1 MKPTPLARALSLLCI
16 SGLPAT
22 VHALPDGATVTHGSA
37 TVNVNGGTMTITNT
51 PNTIINWNGFS
62 IDRNEL
68 VRIIQN
74 NADSSILN
82 RVTGGNPSV
91 ILGALQSNGK
101 VFLINPNGILFGAGS
116 RIDVGGL
123 VASSLR
129 MSDRDFL
136 DGRARFTGEK
146 DNLSKVSNA
155 GTITTP
161 TGGQV
166 FLIAPNVDNTGVI
179 TAPDG
184 QVILAAGH
192 TVSVGTSS
200 LPNVL
205 VEVSADRD
213 DLNVSELIASG
224 RLFNIT
230 NSGSIHTLSNA
241 QFTLKNGKVALESV
255 ATVTTTASSDI
266 SGNMVRGMAGTTGQ
280 YAGRFEAGA
289 QGFIETSAKYLKIDR
304 DIEISTQG
312 GRWLLDPD
320 NIEVHAGSASGVASS
335 TVDVNTLKTALEN
348 GTDVEVST
356 TALGN
361 SGGSEDGDIFWN
373 AELQTNYNASG
384 KLTVIAD
391 RDLLVNELIFTG
403 NGKMLLTAER
413 DIVIGSGVSSIGSA
427 SGDYDAIV
435 IDAGR
440 FFRADNSA
448 FTFYDSVAGQSVAN
462 WQVYAQNPGTAGNNF
477 GALQSNNVA
486 VWGWGNNAAW
496 DGNSGSDARFG
507 NTGLNSFFIFRDN
520 NQVVVN
526 VASDSVTE
534 GEAFVSGQNTPYIL
548 NNLQYAAADYA
559 GSSSSDPNM
568 PPDPYAPP
576 GGGGGPGGGAPWQD
590 QWPDVSGITI
600 RTRTYTTSTP
610 ATDAQS
616 PLSGELEADF
626 SQATVSIAGYTLVQG
641 SRGDLTV
648 NAASGNPGGGDP
660 GSGSGGG
667 DSGGGSGGGDSGGGS
682 SGGGSTD
689 EPANTGGSGSTA
701 NVGGTTVNVPQETVT
716 TALNQL
722 TTIQVASGGTSA
734 TGGAAGLGGGLGGGG
749 LGSGGLGGGLGG
761 GLSTTS
767 DSSAGA
773 TTPTTGSSVTT
784 PLSSGAAPVA
794 GITVTTAT
802 TMPSNVTVVTAGT
815 SITLPSDTV
824 TSTVTGLELTPAP
837 SAEGV
842 AGGGSGDGLIV
853 GSTGSPPPPGDSGS
867 GLIIG
872 STGNNAIVV
881 SGGSDL
887 VLGGGGGDLVLGG
900 GGGDLVFGDSRHE
913 IVTNRPSASDFGT
926 DFKMPEPAKSTYE
939 DQRANNP
946 KVATVLDTI
955 DRVSRG
961 EATVAEVKATFIPV
975 SDETSSILREY
986 MFEKIVVTKA
996 FLFETERTITI
1007 FESSLGSLLK
1017 NPGEL
1022 GNKTLGEIYANDK
1035 SITSLPSGTANM
1047 TLNEAI
1053 AAYGTLQSKLGEA
1066 KAQVEQ
1072 AETFSRNFQQNLK
1085 TAVEEYV
1092 RSL

>member
-37 TVNVNGGTMTITNT
+37 TVSVNGGTMTITNT

-68 VRIIQN
+68 VRILQN

-82 RVTGGNPSV
+82 RVTGGNPSI

-123 VASSLR
+123 VATSLR

-136 DGRARFTGEK
+136 DGRARFTSEK

-155 GTITTP
+155 GTLTTP

-166 FLIAPNVDNTGVI
+166 FLIAPNVENTGVI

-205 VEVSADRD
+205 VEVSADRN

-224 RLFNIT
+224 RLFNVT

-241 QFTLKNGKVALESV
+241 QFTMKNGKVALESV
-255 ATVTTTASSDI
+255 ATVNTTGSSDI
-266 SGNMVRGMAGTTGQ
+266 SANMVRGMAGTTGQ

-289 QGFIETSAKYLKIDR
+289 QGFIETSAKYLHVDR

-403 NGKMLLTAER
+403 NGRMLLTAER
-413 DIVIGSGVSSIGSA
+413 DVVIGSGVTSIGSA
-427 SGDYDAIV
+427 NSGYDAIV

-448 FTFYDSVAGQSVAN
+448 FTFYDSVAGQSVGN

-486 VWGWGNNAAW
+486 VWGWGNHAAW

-507 NTGLNSFFIFRDN
+507 NASLNSFFIFRDS
-520 NQVVVN
+520 NQVIVN

-548 NNLQYAAADYA
+548 NNLQYAAGDYQ
-559 GSSSSDPNM
+559 GSASGGGTDPNA
-568 PPDPYAPP
+568 PPDPYGPP
-576 GGGGGPGGGAPWQD
+576 GGGGGGGGGAITPWQD
-590 QWPDVSGITI
+590 TWPDVSGITI

-648 NAASGNPGGGDP
+648 NAASDNPGGGDPGGGNPGGGDP
-660 GSGSGGG
+660 GGGP
-667 DSGGGSGGGDSGGGS
+667 DGGNSGGGS

-689 EPANTGGSGSTA
+689 EPTNTGGSGSTA
-701 NVGGTTVNVPQETVT
+701 TVGGTTVNVPQETVT

-734 TGGAAGLGGGLGGGG
+734 TGGVAGLGGGLGGGG

-761 GLSTTS
+761 GQSTTS
-767 DSSAGA
+767 DSSAGP

-784 PLSSGAAPVA
+784 PSSSGTAPFA
-794 GITVTTAT
+794 GITVPNETIL
-802 TMPSNVTVVTAGT
+802 PSNVVFDLFPVAESALTRTSASPGVDISGQSAGGSTPLFIDTSTSGQVVT
-815 SITLPSDTV
+815 
-824 TSTVTGLELTPAP
+824 
-837 SAEGV
+837 V
-842 AGGGSGDGLIV
+842 AGGNDRVVGDAGN
-853 GSTGSPPPPGDSGS
+853 DA
-867 GLIIG
+867 II
-872 STGNNAIVV
+872 
-881 SGGSDL
+881 
-887 VLGGGGGDLVLGG
+887 GGGGNDLVVGGLGDDVIVGG
-900 GGGDLVFGDSRHE
+900 GGNDVVIGGGGNDLVFGDLSD
-913 IVTNRPSASDFGT
+913 NRMSASTFGT
-926 DFKMPEPAKSTYE
+926 SFEMPELSINSLE
-939 DQRANNP
+939 S
-946 KVATVLDTI
+946 L
-955 DRVSRG
+955 RVSDAKIGATLDAAERIASG
-961 EATVAEVKATFIPV
+961 TGTVDDVMKALGSIEQASLTTQYFSYKIGAAELQVEATDGLIKSF
-975 SDETSSILREY
+975 DR
-986 MFEKIVVTKA
+986 
-996 FLFETERTITI
+996 
-1007 FESSLGSLLK
+1007 SLGGLLK
-1017 NPGEL
+1017 NPGDL
-1022 GNKTLGEIYANDK
+1022 GNKTLGEIYANDR
-1035 SITSLPSGTANM
+1035 SMTYLPSGTANM

-1053 AAYGTLQSKLGEA
+1053 ATYGTLQTKLGEA
-1066 KAQVEQ
+1066 KALVEK
-1072 AETFSRNFQQNLK
+1072 ETKVFSDFRDNFEKLAPGN
-1085 TAVEEYV
+1085 
-1092 RSL
+1092 